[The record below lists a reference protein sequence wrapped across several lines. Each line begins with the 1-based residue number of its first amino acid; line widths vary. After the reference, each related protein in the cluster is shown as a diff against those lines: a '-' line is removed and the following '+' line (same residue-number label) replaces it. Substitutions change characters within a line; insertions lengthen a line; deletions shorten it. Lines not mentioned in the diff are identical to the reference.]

1 MKNTSINV
9 VENFGVT
16 RAELTKLISVLSK
29 GDVDDADIFLQ
40 AFDDEYW
47 LLEDG
52 VIKDLSLVR
61 NKGAGLRCIKG
72 DTTGYSYSEDFHF
85 NSLLKAA
92 DAARTISAPIIA
104 KPALTV
110 SNMKKKY
117 YGDNHPLYGICDDSK
132 AAYLHKIEACARGLS
147 EKVDKVSVSISSRYE
162 EVLVFGLDNK
172 IVTDVRPL
180 FRINLSV
187 VCASGNERYSGSSS
201 FGGRYELATIDK
213 DEMALNIAN
222 EAVHLALIQ
231 FEAKPAPAGEM
242 TVVLGSGWPGV
253 LLHEAVGHGLEGDF
267 NRKGVSAF
275 SGRIGEKVA
284 SSECTVV
291 DDGTIQGKRGSIN
304 IDDEGTPGQRTTLI
318 EKGVLKGYMHDKLS
332 ARMMGTDPTGNGRR
346 ESYEYSPMPRMTNT
360 FMEPGKYG
368 RSEIIESVPLGVYA
382 ANFSGGQVD
391 ITSGKFVFSANE
403 AYMIRDGKLAE
414 PIKGATIIGD
424 GPSVMHQISMV
435 GNDFALDNGIGVCGK
450 DGQSVMVGVGQP
462 TLKINKITVGGTET
476 NA

>member
-1 MKNTSINV
+1 MTNTNINV

-16 RAELTKLISVLSK
+16 RTELTKLISVLSK
-29 GDVDDADIFLQ
+29 GGVDDADIFLQ

-85 NSLLKAA
+85 DALLKAA
-92 DAARTISAPIIA
+92 DAARTISAPIVA
-104 KPALTV
+104 KPALTI

-132 AAYLHKIEACARGLS
+132 AAYLHKIEASARSLS
-147 EKVDKVSVSISSRYE
+147 DKVDKVSVSISSRYE
-162 EVLVFGLDNK
+162 EVLIFSLDNK
-172 IVTDVRPL
+172 IVTDIRPL

-187 VCASGNERYSGSSS
+187 VCGSGNKRYSGSSS
-201 FGGRYELATIDK
+201 FGGRYELGTINK
-213 DEMALNIAN
+213 DEMALNLAN

-242 TVVLGSGWPGV
+242 TVVLGPGWPGV

-304 IDDEGTPGQRTTLI
+304 IDDEGIPGQRTTLI

-332 ARMMGTDPTGNGRR
+332 ARMMGTNPTGNGRR

-368 RSEIIESVPLGVYA
+368 HSEIIESVPLGVYA

>member
-1 MKNTSINV
+1 MTNSSTNV
-9 VENFGVT
+9 VENFGVSI
-16 RAELTKLISVLSK
+16 ADLTKLISVLSK
-29 GDVDDADIFLQ
+29 GNVDDADIFLQ
-40 AFDDEYW
+40 ALDDEYW

-85 NSLLKAA
+85 NALLKAA
-92 DAARTISAPIIA
+92 EAARTISAPIVA
-104 KPALTV
+104 KPPLKI
-110 SNMKKKY
+110 SNMTKRY
-117 YGDNHPLYGICDDSK
+117 YGTNHPLYGICDESK
-132 AAYLHKIEACARGLS
+132 AAYLHKIEACARSLS
-147 EKVDKVSVSISSRYE
+147 DKVDKVTVSISSRYE
-162 EVLVFGLDNK
+162 EVLIFGLDAR

-180 FRINLSV
+180 FRVNLTV
-187 VCASGNERYSGSSS
+187 VCASDNERHSGSSS
-201 FGGRYELATIDK
+201 FGGRYELSEIDK
-213 DEMALNIAN
+213 DQMAMNIAN
-222 EAVHLALIQ
+222 EAVNLALIQ

-318 EKGVLKGYMHDKLS
+318 ENGILKGYMHDKLS
-332 ARMMGTDPTGNGRR
+332 ARMMGVSPTGNGRR
-346 ESYEYSPMPRMTNT
+346 ESYEYSPLPRMTNT
-360 FMEPGKYG
+360 FLEPGKYD
-368 RSEIIESVPLGVYA
+368 RLEIIESVPLGVYA

-403 AYMIRDGKLAE
+403 AYMIRDGKIAE
-414 PIKGATIIGD
+414 PIKDATIIGD
-424 GPSVMHQISMV
+424 GPSVMHQVSMV

-450 DGQSVMVGVGQP
+450 DGQSVVVGVGQP

-476 NA
+476 NV